1 MRVLVVEDEPLIGFL
16 AEDLLESAGHAVR
29 LAGSAEA
36 ALRLAEGQDFEVAV
50 VDLGLPD
57 ATGAV
62 LVKGLLAMQ
71 PGLRVVLSTGRR
83 PDDPLVAAAMRA
95 GGERIAALLGK
106 PWPEGTLV
114 EAVARAGAAPAAL
127 PQRSCSWV
135 TDALRCL
142 A

>member
-36 ALRLAEGQDFEVAV
+36 ALRLAEGQGFEVAV

-62 LVKGLLAMQ
+62 LVTGLLAIQ
-71 PGLRVVLSTGRR
+71 PCLRVVLSTGRR

-95 GGERIAALLGK
+95 GGDRIAAFIGK
-106 PWPEGTLV
+106 PWPEGALA
-114 EAVARAGAAPAAL
+114 EAVTRAGLDPTR
-127 PQRSCSWV
+127 PQQRPCGQV
-135 TDALRCL
+135 ADALRCL